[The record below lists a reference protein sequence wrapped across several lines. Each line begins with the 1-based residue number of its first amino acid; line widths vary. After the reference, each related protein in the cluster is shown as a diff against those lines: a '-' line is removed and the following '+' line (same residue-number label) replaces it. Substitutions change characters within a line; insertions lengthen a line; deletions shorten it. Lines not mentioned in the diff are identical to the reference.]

1 MEPEGAMNQMRNPDR
16 DPAGGLESLVQ
27 SLARE
32 RITRSQFIKR
42 AALLGLS
49 ASAVGTVLAACGSG
63 KPDST
68 PSAMDTTVPEVLH
81 YYSWAEYI
89 DPKVKQAFTKKTGI
103 KVLETDFNDMDAL
116 YAKAQAQGGE
126 LEVDVIVPSDY
137 MVSIMRKSHM
147 LQPLD
152 MSYIPNFQYVSE
164 QFRKPTFDP
173 ETDGNKYS
181 IPYMWGSMGIGVRVD
196 KVKEPI
202 TGWAN
207 LWEKQYKGQINMQNS
222 SRPTVGAALKLLGY
236 SLNSTDE
243 TEISAAADKLIEQKP
258 LVAQYDSVSPY
269 RNMAMG
275 VPLVHCW
282 SGEVIQ
288 AINYAGA
295 SSKDL
300 KYVAPSEGYM
310 LFVDN
315 YCIPKGAPS
324 PYAAHLFMDFIL
336 DPKIETQ
343 NASWIGFFPPE
354 DQAMAGLD
362 PLTRS
367 LIPDAATL
375 ALGEVTD
382 DVGEADALYTD
393 AWRRVKSA

>member
-1 MEPEGAMNQMRNPDR
+1 MNQMRDQDGDAQAR
-16 DPAGGLESLVQ
+16 IGSLLR
-27 SLARE
+27 SLADR
-32 RITRSQFIKR
+32 RITRRQFIQR

-49 ASAVGTVLAACGSG
+49 ATAAGAILGACGEG
-63 KPDST
+63 EPEST
-68 PSAMDTTVPEVLH
+68 PVVMDTTVPDVLY

-89 DPKVKQAFTKKTGI
+89 DPKVKQEFTKRTGI
-103 KVLETDFNDMDAL
+103 KVMETDFNDMDAL
-116 YAKAQAQGGE
+116 YAKAQAQGGQ
-126 LEVDVIVPSDY
+126 LDVDIIVPSDY
-137 MVSIMRKSHM
+137 MVSIMRQSNM

-152 MSYIPNFQYVSE
+152 MSFIPNFQYVSE
-164 QFRKPTFDP
+164 QFRKPSFDP
-173 ETDGNKYS
+173 ETDGKKYS

-196 KVKEPI
+196 KVTDPI

-207 LWEKQYKGQINMQNS
+207 LWDPQYEGDINMQDS

-243 TEISAAADKLIEQKP
+243 AEINEAAEKLIEQKP

-269 RNMAMG
+269 RNMAKG

-295 SSKDL
+295 SPDDL
-300 KYVAPSEGYM
+300 KYVHPSEGYM

-315 YCIPKGAPS
+315 YCIPRGAPS

-336 DPKIETQ
+336 DPEIEVQ

-354 DQAMAGLD
+354 DEAMAQLD
-362 PLTRS
+362 PLVQAVV
-367 LIPDAATL
+367 PDAETL
-375 ALGEVTD
+375 ARGEITD
-382 DVGEADALYTD
+382 DVGEAQALYTD
-393 AWRRVKSA
+393 AWRRVKAA